1 MVKRSRYVDDYEEDT
16 DIYETT
22 HVDPIA
28 LNHVFDIV
36 KRLRKGKGFVG
47 PQYEWYD
54 KACPSY
60 RCVVNSFRLS
70 NLLTEAARTGF
81 SFLTIHLK
89 FM

>member
-28 LNHVFDIV
+28 LNHVFHIV

-47 PQYEWYD
+47 PQ
-54 KACPSY
+54 S
-60 RCVVNSFRLS
+60 SFADDMNGMTRLTHRIGAS
-70 NLLTEAARTGF
+70 
-81 SFLTIHLK
+81 
-89 FM
+89 